1 VVGDV
6 HGRVCVDDDMI
17 APGVTMATA
26 IRLLH
31 TAGASGV
38 IAGATDRLSA
48 SGIRD
53 AVLTDTLPIPDSKR
67 FPATGGDPWPTRRA
81 SCLLLLR

>member
-1 VVGDV
+1 
-6 HGRVCVDDDMI
+6 
-17 APGVTMATA
+17 MATA
-26 IRLLH
+26 TRLLQ

-67 FPATGGDPWPTRRA
+67 FPQRTVLSIAPLVA
-81 SCLLLLR
+81 NAVY